1 MNNADGSEKIR
12 VHADPEIQDLI
23 PGFLEN
29 RSKDLREIR
38 LLMQAG
44 DFEKIRTLGHIMKG
58 ASSGYGF
65 PEISEI
71 GAMIEAAA
79 KAGNM
84 PEIEKQTRRLT
95 DYLIRVEVI
104 YD

>member
-1 MNNADGSEKIR
+1 MNHAGGGDKIR

-23 PGFLEN
+23 PGFLKN
-29 RSKDLREIR
+29 RSKDLQEIR
-38 LLMQAG
+38 LLIQAG
-44 DFEKIRTLGHIMKG
+44 SFEKIRTLGHIMKG

-71 GAMIEAAA
+71 GAKIEAAA

-84 PEIEKQTRRLT
+84 REIQKQTQRLT
-95 DYLIRVEVI
+95 DYLIRLEVI